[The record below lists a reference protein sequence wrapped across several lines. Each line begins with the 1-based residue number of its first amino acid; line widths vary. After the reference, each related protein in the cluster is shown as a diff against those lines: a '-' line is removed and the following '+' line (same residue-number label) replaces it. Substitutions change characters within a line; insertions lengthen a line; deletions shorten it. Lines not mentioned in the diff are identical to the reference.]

1 MEKNNTGDNLSTGRF
16 QQAVDQ
22 LGISSDKINPERLQ
36 TSPFTKLVT
45 DDSDT
50 SIIRPV
56 KVAFDNV
63 AQRDSFLSFA
73 NYSNDN
79 FPMEVITFSAN
90 DVVVTAQ
97 NPLVIGPSGTNPV
110 IVNIGTLTIET
121 GGQIECLTSVIM
133 NVTTFIKQ

>member
-1 MEKNNTGDNLSTGRF
+1 MEKNNTGNNLSTGRF
-16 QQAVDQ
+16 QQAVDL
-22 LGISSDKINPERLQ
+22 LGISPDKIKTGRLQ
-36 TSPFTKLVT
+36 TSPFTKVVT

-56 KVAFDNV
+56 KVAFSNT

-79 FPMEVITFSAN
+79 FPMEVTTFSAN

-97 NPLVIGPSGTNPV
+97 NPLIINPSGTDPV
-110 IVNIGTLTIET
+110 VVNIGTLTMEL
-121 GGQIECLTSVIM
+121 GGQVECLTSVIM

>member
-1 MEKNNTGDNLSTGRF
+1 MEKNNTGNNLSTGRF
-16 QQAVDQ
+16 QQAVDL
-22 LGISSDKINPERLQ
+22 LGISPDKIKTDRLQ

-50 SIIRPV
+50 SVIRPV
-56 KVAFDNV
+56 KVAFSNT

-79 FPMEVITFSAN
+79 FPMEVTTFSAN
-90 DVVVTAQ
+90 DVLVTAQ
-97 NPLVIGPSGTNPV
+97 NPLVISPSGPNPV
-110 IVNIGTLTIET
+110 VVNIGTLTMEP

-133 NVTTFIKQ
+133 NVTAFIKQ